1 MAISRY
7 RQLITPDKSMQSMPN
22 VVISSRDTDKFIVY
36 DSQKMRLDTI
46 AADIYGNDYYNWL
59 ILLANTSYSMEFDI
73 PTSTIIRVPYPLNDV
88 IVEYEQKVINLK
100 NK

>member
-7 RQLITPDKSMQSMPN
+7 RQLINPDKTMMSVPN
-22 VVISSRDTDKFIVY
+22 VIISSRDTDKFIVY

-59 ILLANTSYSMEFDI
+59 ILLANPSYSMEFDI
-73 PTSTIIRVPYPLNDV
+73 INGTVIRVPYPLNDV